1 MDAHRYL
8 RIYLLLAIAL
18 LSGLAAFNAAVD
30 PYGIYAWISRPGW
43 NDYKAEAVKRERM
56 YKAYRAC
63 RERPDAVV
71 IGSSRAL
78 ALSPEH
84 PGWPDGPR
92 RIYNLALRGGNVAEH
107 RAFFEYAHGLEPQKV
122 VVLTLPFYSYEAE
135 EHRLAPED
143 ARRLASLSNGPC
155 LYGPDLPATLLSL
168 DGLNASRRTLRDQ
181 EKAARKPSFL
191 PDGMFSENEYRDDAE
206 RKGQWEMF
214 RLIERYYLTRNYA
227 PHPGPGPRYVDPRTG
242 ESTLGDLR
250 AILDLAHRDGV
261 DLRLVIS
268 PVHARLMEALFA
280 AGLWQEFESWKREL
294 VGQVQEAARDAEA
307 EPFPLWDFTGYGP
320 MQTEPVP
327 PADDR
332 GVRLERFWDP
342 AHFRLETGNRVLD
355 RVFGTASEPG
365 GFGVLLTPANLE
377 AELASQRE
385 AHDRWR
391 AAHPEDV
398 AEVHA
403 LLPGASG

>member
-8 RIYLLLAIAL
+8 RIYLVLAIAL
-18 LSGLAAFNAAVD
+18 LGSLAAFNAAVD

-43 NDYKAEAVKRERM
+43 NGYKAEAVKRERM
-56 YKAYRAC
+56 YKAYRTC

-122 VVLTLPFYSYEAE
+122 VVLTLPFYSYEAD
-135 EHRLAPED
+135 EHRVDPED
-143 ARRLASLSNGPC
+143 RQRMASLAGGPC

-181 EKAARKPSFL
+181 DKAARKPSFL
-191 PDGMFSENEYRDDAE
+191 PDGRFSENEYRDDA
-206 RKGQWEMF
+206 RSKGQRAMF

-242 ESTLGDLR
+242 ESTLRDLR
-250 AILDLAHRDGV
+250 AILDLAHRDGI

-268 PVHARLMEALFA
+268 PVHARLMEALTA
-280 AGLWQEFESWKREL
+280 AGLWDEFEGWQREL
-294 VGQVQEAARDAEA
+294 VEQVQEAARAADA
-307 EPFPLWDFTGYGP
+307 EPFPLWDFTGFGP
-320 MQTEPVP
+320 VQTEPVP
-327 PADDR
+327 PAGEH
-332 GVRLERFWDP
+332 GVRLESFWDP
-342 AHFRLETGNRVLD
+342 AHFRAEIGDRMLD
-355 RVFGTASEPG
+355 RVFGIATDPD
-365 GFGVLLTPANLE
+365 GFGALLTPENLE
-377 AELASQRE
+377 AQLAATR
-385 AHDRWR
+385 AARDRWR

-398 AEVHA
+398 AEVRA
-403 LLPGASG
+403 LLPGA